1 MPVAYNCGVNK
12 AKGAAKKGMIL
23 DDHGAPVSYNWLAD
37 FMYAGIDGAVSAF
50 VVVAGVRGASLS
62 PSIVLILGFA
72 SLFAGGFSMAVG
84 KYSSDKAKLEQYEKI
99 EKIEFEHLKKRPSGE
114 IKEVREIM
122 AGYGFK
128 GKDLD
133 RATKVIT
140 SDPEKWVDLMMRN
153 EFNMTK
159 EHITPWKGGIA
170 TFLSYVLIGFIPLI
184 GYVFGPVLS
193 LSVDRVFILAC
204 LSTLAALFVV
214 GAIKSKFTVRNWVLS
229 GIETAFLGGVA
240 ATIAYGI
247 GYLLRGLAG
256 GVI

>member
-1 MPVAYNCGVNK
+1 MVNNS
-12 AKGAAKKGMIL
+12 AKGGTKKGKFL
-23 DDHGAPVSYNWLAD
+23 DEHGATVSYNWLAD
-37 FMYAGIDGAVSAF
+37 FVYAGIDGAISAF
-50 VVVAGVRGASLS
+50 AVVAGVKGASLS

-84 KYSSDKAKLEQYEKI
+84 KYSSDKAKLEQYERI
-99 EKIEFEHLKKRPSGE
+99 RNVEFEHLKKRPSGE

-159 EHITPWKGGIA
+159 EHVTPWKGGGS
-170 TFLSYVLIGFIPLI
+170 TFLSYILIGFIPLF
-184 GYVFGPVLS
+184 GYVFGPALS
-193 LSVDRVFILAC
+193 LSVDKVFILAC
-204 LSTLAALFVV
+204 LSTLVALFVV
-214 GAIKSKFTVRNWVLS
+214 GAIKAKFTVRNWVLS
-229 GIETAFLGGVA
+229 GLETALLGGVA

-247 GYLLRGLAG
+247 GYLLRGLSG